1 MEAGRAHA
9 LVDVLLAEAAAVAG
23 QTAAFEPVDLV
34 HALAL
39 VQARVALAL
48 VHVDVAILSVGSRQT
63 MTLKVNITILVKT
76 FKS

>member
-23 QTAAFEPVDLV
+23 QTAALEPVDLV

-48 VHVDVAILSVGSRQT
+48 VHVDVAILPVSSRQT
-63 MTLKVNITILVKT
+63 MTLKVNITILIIT